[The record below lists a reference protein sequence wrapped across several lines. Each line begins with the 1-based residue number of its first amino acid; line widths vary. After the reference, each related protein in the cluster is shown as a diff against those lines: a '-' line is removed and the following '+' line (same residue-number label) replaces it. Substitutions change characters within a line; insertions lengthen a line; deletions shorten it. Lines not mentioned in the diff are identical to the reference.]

1 MQFCLCI
8 SQHFIRFKELRC
20 IIVSVYD
27 RSFVRSIDWLI
38 YCKIKIRQLWSISI
52 SICKITPKHLV
63 NRVLERHRLELD
75 FWSPHA
81 LCRKSPKLTWLCL
94 LTKKFWSSKLCR
106 GKNMSNSFLLFHRSI
121 LIASNTTNEN
131 CEEPISFLWQINSG
145 ISSRQDLL
153 SQSGSKKLS
162 NMLTTRQKNPFQ
174 SAVNST
180 NLH

>member
-1 MQFCLCI
+1 MKFFLCI
-8 SQHFIRFKELRC
+8 SQPFIRFKEHRC

-27 RSFVRSIDWLI
+27 RLFVRSIDWLI
-38 YCKIKIRQLWSISI
+38 YFKIKIRQLWSISI
-52 SICKITPKHLV
+52 SICKIAPKHPV
-63 NRVLERHRLELD
+63 NRVLAAPLEIRFLVAA
-75 FWSPHA
+75 SA
-81 LCRKSPKLTWLCL
+81 MCRKSPKLTWLCL

-162 NMLTTRQKNPFQ
+162 NMLTARQRNPFQ

-180 NLH
+180 NLQ